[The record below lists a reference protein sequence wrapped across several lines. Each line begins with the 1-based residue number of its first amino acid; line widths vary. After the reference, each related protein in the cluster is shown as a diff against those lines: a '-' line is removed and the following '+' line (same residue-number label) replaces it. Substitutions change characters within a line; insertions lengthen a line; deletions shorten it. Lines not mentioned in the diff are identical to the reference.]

1 MKALNFKQAF
11 NTRTFKV
18 LVYSILFFAA
28 LFSSMLV
35 NSELMAAETP
45 PEKANKTA
53 LLGMSVTGNKESP
66 KSLTIVPWRSPSMK
80 GDSPEI
86 SPVWQPSLKLLEP
99 SAYRRD
105 INLFL
110 IQRHKNK

>member
-1 MKALNFKQAF
+1 MNALNSKYVFKTSIFPALVISTLF
-11 NTRTFKV
+11 NF
-18 LVYSILFFAA
+18 IA
-28 LFSSMLV
+28 L
-35 NSELMAAETP
+35 NSEIMAAETS
-45 PEKANKTA
+45 PEKANKTT

-66 KSLTIVPWRSPSMK
+66 KSLTIVPWRSPSMI

-86 SPVWQPSLKLLEP
+86 SPVWQPSLRLLEP